1 MTIMPTNPW
10 PENDPDHEYVP
21 DSMGRLGRG
30 IWRRRRRSDP
40 FGRIAIDPDFERF
53 RDDFD
58 FGKPVGNIFRSRPFD
73 LVAPVGR
80 ESENERFDVAR
91 IETLLAKAGFLDL
104 KPTEGPTGYY
114 GLALEDAIRKFQA
127 AEDLKVDGLINPG
140 GPTLSALA
148 KQVSKAEAPERTRD
162 EADRDS
168 DPDGARKPVNL
179 LEATMRREN
188 KMIPPSPGEIFDG
201 AVIRG
206 GGGGLFNRRP
216 ALPKSLLPD
225 VDAADPA
232 SPGTRAQDNSAGVE
246 SRREAIADDFA
257 EDITAPLESHR
268 GDDTTKKGNDIVAR
282 ECRAI
287 LEEDYPDLA
296 DRIDHVHGATK
307 DGSGDEKD
315 ILKEKYVPN
324 KERTNQGLDARPGSN
339 HPDLTWQDN
348 GRPEGDPEAF
358 AHANTATMGKRG
370 KPIAEERRSYK
381 RLVENVGEDLAN
393 MLPKLRPGM
402 DEEKYRDD
410 VREKC
415 REIFGKWLGA
425 SRKDAPNGDEDGLSS
440 P

>member
-10 PENDPDHEYVP
+10 PENGPDYEYMPDP
-21 DSMGRLGRG
+21 MGRLGRG
-30 IWRRRRRSDP
+30 TWRRRQRRDP

-58 FGKPVGNIFRSRPFD
+58 LEKPLGSIFRGRPFD

-80 ESENERFDVAR
+80 EGGNERFDVAK
-91 IETLLAKAGFLDL
+91 IETLLANAGFLDL
-104 KPTEGPTGYY
+104 EPTEGPTGYY

-148 KQVSKAEAPERTRD
+148 RRMTETKGANETGAESTDPTD
-162 EADRDS
+162 ES
-168 DPDGARKPVNL
+168 KPVNL
-179 LEATMRREN
+179 LEATVRREN
-188 KMIPPSPGEIFDG
+188 KMIPPSPGEILDG
-201 AVIRG
+201 IGIRG

-225 VDAADPA
+225 VDAAGPA
-232 SPGTRAQDNSAGVE
+232 SPGTSVQDNSAGAE
-246 SRREAIADDFA
+246 SRREAVADEFVK
-257 EDITAPLESHR
+257 DITAPLESHR

-287 LEEDYPDLA
+287 LKEDYPDLV
-296 DRIDHVHGATK
+296 DQIKHVGGATK
-307 DGSGDEKD
+307 DGSGNEKD
-315 ILKEKYVPN
+315 ILEEKYVPN
-324 KERTNQGLDARPGSN
+324 KERANQGLDARPGSN

-348 GRPEGDPEAF
+348 GKPEGDPEAF

-402 DEEKYRDD
+402 DEERYRDD